1 MKDVSAIFAP
11 SVRIRPRLRIPLRL
25 ADRLNAARRAQIVGR
40 ERETALF
47 IEALHAEELP
57 FLLLHV

>member
-1 MKDVSAIFAP
+1 MPI
-11 SVRIRPRLRIPLRL
+11 RL

-47 IEALHAEELP
+47 LEALHAEELP
-57 FLLLHV
+57 FHLLHVYGPGGIGKSTPCGFS